1 MKIAQEKITPEKAR
15 EYLGMN
21 TDNYRKLNPMRVTTY
36 AADMK
41 SGRWQLN
48 GEGIKFAKN
57 GTLLDG
63 QHRLQAII
71 KANMPVEMLVIWDV
85 EDDVSIYDLNAPRTL
100 ASVLRKNGT
109 VEANYTTIVGIG
121 NFIVG
126 NGDTHRLLGNGA
138 IIDYVEKHI
147 DDIMKAHNAACST
160 TKPICRKAPVMAAI
174 YCLYREGEDMND
186 MANFCR
192 IVNSGLPQGHYEP
205 SSALVF
211 RNTMNEY
218 NIHTT
223 EQRKALFCVTVQAIR
238 DFLSGKVRTVKYR
251 ANPKE
256 FDLLWKIRYE
266 DGLCE
271 K

>member
-1 MKIAQEKITPEKAR
+1 MNITQEKITPEKAR

-21 TDNYRKLNPMRVTTY
+21 TDNYRKLNHLRVITY

-71 KANMPVEMLVIWDV
+71 KANVPVEMLVIRDV
-85 EDDVSIYDLNAPRTL
+85 EDDVDIYDLNSPRTIG
-100 ASVLRKNGT
+100 AILRKNGT
-109 VEANYTTIVGIG
+109 LDANYTTIVGIG

-126 NGDTHRLLGNGA
+126 NGDTHRMLGNGA
-138 IIDYVEKHI
+138 LIEYIEKHH
-147 DDIMKAHNAACST
+147 DDIAKAHNVTCST
-160 TKPICRKAPVMAAI
+160 RNPLCRKAPLMAAI
-174 YCLYREGEDMND
+174 YCLYRDGVDLND

-218 NIHTT
+218 NIHTE
-223 EQRKALFCVTVQAIR
+223 EQRRALFCVTVQAIR
-238 DFLSGKVRTVKYR
+238 DFLAGRVRTVKYR

-256 FDLLWKIRYE
+256 LDLLWKIRYE